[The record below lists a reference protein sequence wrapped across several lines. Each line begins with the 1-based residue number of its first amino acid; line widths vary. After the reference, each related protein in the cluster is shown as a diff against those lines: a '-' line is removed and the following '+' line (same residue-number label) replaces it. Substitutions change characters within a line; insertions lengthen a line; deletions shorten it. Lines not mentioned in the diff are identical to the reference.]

1 MSLAQLRDHPQAYP
15 STLQCPDFFFPQ
27 GEGRLEQVKDNNDVL
42 LPDFFNTSKPLELSA
57 SVFESIKED

>member
-1 MSLAQLRDHPQAYP
+1 MGLAQLRDHPQAYP

-42 LPDFFNTSKPLELSA
+42 LPDFFQHIETSRAFSLCL
-57 SVFESIKED
+57 